1 MLDDIGEAGCP
12 QRVEESFLGGD
23 QEWMERADAV
33 RVAGALA
40 EHAAFFVLVAVDCD
54 DDVVDRDLRTW
65 SGEAVAATGSR
76 PRVEEAGPDKRREC
90 LREHAIGGVGGACQC
105 AAGHSLA
112 VCHAGDLK
120 GGAKA
125 VVGCPGEP

>member
-23 QEWMERADAV
+23 EEWMERADAV
-33 RVAGALA
+33 RVAGVLA

-54 DDVVDRDLRTW
+54 DDVVDRYLGAW
-65 SGEAVAATGSR
+65 LSEAVAATG
-76 PRVEEAGPDKRREC
+76 PVRVEEAGPDKRREC
-90 LREHAIGGVGGACQC
+90 LREHAIGGARWRVPVC
-105 AAGHSLA
+105 AGHSLA